1 MRDIQPLVAPRSIAV
16 IGASTN
22 ANKSGGILFS
32 NLRDGGFAGP
42 LYPINPKASE
52 VMGLK
57 AYPDLRAVP
66 ERVDLVYIVLPSQHT
81 EAAIKQC
88 VEAKARAACII
99 TAGFSES
106 GPAGKELEDRIR
118 NIAKGAGLLLAGPNT
133 IGMVNAD
140 CGMMGSF
147 VNFPHWEK
155 GGISLFTQTGIFTG
169 ALMRQVMDSDVQ
181 RLPISKSIDVGNK
194 IDVDESDFLDFAKD
208 DPSTRVIGLY
218 IESIRN
224 LPEFAEKVRALRG
237 RKPIVMLKPGR
248 TAPGKIASQFHTG
261 SPPSDDAAVEKA
273 LQGTGILRVED
284 EDDFVNALRALAM
297 LPRANGRRVGIA
309 TTSGALGVIATDLI
323 ADYGLELA
331 SYESATLEKMATIL
345 PDWLKPTNP
354 YDFWIGIDVKG
365 AREAHEVGLSA
376 VFEDPNVDL
385 VLCTLLAPPNADF
398 PEMGELLRKLRRTHN
413 KPVALVIYGSAGSR
427 WTKEVEGADIPVF
440 ATVRAGARALA
451 MVANAGQ
458 L

>member
-22 ANKSGGILFS
+22 ATKSGGVLFS

-42 LYPINPKASE
+42 LYPINPRAPE
-52 VMGLK
+52 VQGVK
-57 AYPDLRAVP
+57 AYPDLKSVP
-66 ERVDLVYIVLPSQHT
+66 EPVDLVYIVLPAEYM
-81 EAAIKQC
+81 EAAIGQC
-88 VEAKARAACII
+88 IEAKARAACII
-99 TAGFSES
+99 TAGFAEA
-106 GPAGKELEDRIR
+106 GPAGKVLQDKIR
-118 NIAKGAGLLLAGPNT
+118 DAAKAAGLLLAGPNT

-169 ALMRQVMDSDVQ
+169 ALMRQVMDSPTQ

-194 IDVDESDFLDFAKD
+194 IDVDEVDFLDFVVD
-208 DPSTRVIGLY
+208 DPQTKVIGFY

-224 LPEFAEKVRALRG
+224 LPAFAEKARALRG

-248 TAPGKIASQFHTG
+248 TGPGKIASDCHTG

-284 EDDFVNALRALAM
+284 EEDFVNTLRALAM
-297 LPRANGRRVGIA
+297 LPAAKGRRVGIA
-309 TTSGALGVIATDLI
+309 TTSGALGVIATDLVT
-323 ADYGLELA
+323 DYGLELA
-331 SYESATLEKMATIL
+331 TFAPATLEKMATVF
-345 PDWLKPTNP
+345 PDWLAPANP
-354 YDFWIGIDVKG
+354 YDFWIGIDVRG
-365 AREAHEVGLSA
+365 AREAHETGLSA
-376 VFEDPNVDL
+376 VFADPNVDL

-398 PEMGELLRKLRRTHN
+398 PEMGELLKKLRREHD
-413 KPVALVIYGSAGSR
+413 KPVALVIYGSAAAR
-427 WTKEVEGADIPVF
+427 WTEEVEGADLPVF

-451 MVANAGQ
+451 MVANAAG
-458 L
+458 